1 MKWVDILKET
11 VTQSRVKEIE
21 DIDIDIEDDDCKREL
36 KRLADK
42 LKNYKP
48 VVEKRWKTGWHKK
61 YENIKLS
68 RYSENASLRMDSKPK
83 TDSKSFYLKI
93 YYGDSVSFFADF
105 FISYIYK
112 SDAIPESVACRA
124 LEILKEE
131 KDDKEIIEID
141 ETDYIIERN
150 FTKNF
155 SGEKRIMTNALTV
168 YKNGELVLLLGA
180 SANNTVISSSSR
192 FPVEIPLREVSKES
206 GISADLKF
214 ADRWVTR

>member
-21 DIDIDIEDDDCKREL
+21 DIDIDIEDDDCKRKL
-36 KRLADK
+36 QRLANK

-48 VVEKRWKTGWHKK
+48 TVQKRWNTGWHKK
-61 YENIKLS
+61 YENIELG
-68 RYSENASLRMDSKPK
+68 RYSENASLRMDSNPK
-83 TDSKSFYLKI
+83 TDGKSFYLKI
-93 YYGDSVSFFADF
+93 YYGASVSFFADF

-131 KDDKEIIEID
+131 KDDKETIEID
-141 ETDYIIERN
+141 GTYYIIERN

-155 SGEKRIMTNALTV
+155 SGEKRIMTNGLAV
-168 YKNGELVLLLGA
+168 YKNEELVLLLGA
-180 SANNTVISSSSR
+180 SGNNTVISSSSW

-206 GISADLKF
+206 GIMADLKF